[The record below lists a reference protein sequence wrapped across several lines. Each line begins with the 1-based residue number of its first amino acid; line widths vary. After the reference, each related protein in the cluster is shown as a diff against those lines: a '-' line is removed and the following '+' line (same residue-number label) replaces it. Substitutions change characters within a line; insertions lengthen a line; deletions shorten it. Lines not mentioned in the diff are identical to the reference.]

1 MIAIER
7 YQQLMKERPEEF
19 RQSNKGLIHIVTN
32 KKTLEDYQE
41 NHPERQIGVV
51 YESPFHL
58 MVVDLID
65 NGSGK
70 YYTYERILKQDDGSA
85 VVFPIAPDGKIVL
98 LRQFRH
104 AMREEQISLPRG
116 FGRKGYT
123 AEDNARKEA
132 DEEINADDTKPILL
146 GEIVAN
152 SGLSGVKVKVYLFK
166 IHNYRTAYG
175 NEGIV
180 EALAV
185 TKDELKKLILD
196 GKINDGF
203 TLSAWTL
210 YETKMNSK

>member
-1 MIAIER
+1 MTAIER
-7 YQQLMKERPEEF
+7 YQQLLKERPKEF
-19 RQSNKGLIHIVTN
+19 RQSDKGLIHIVTD
-32 KKTLEDYQE
+32 KKTLENYQKD
-41 NHPERQIGVV
+41 HPEKQLGVV
-51 YESPFHL
+51 YESPYHL

-65 NGSGK
+65 GGGGK
-70 YYTYERILKQDDGSA
+70 YYTYERILEQDSGSA
-85 VVFPIAPDGKIVL
+85 VVFPITPDGKIVL

-104 AMREEQISLPRG
+104 AMREEQLSLPRG

-123 AEDNARKEA
+123 AEGNARKEA
-132 DEEINADDTKPILL
+132 GEEIGADDTKPILL

-166 IHNYRTAYG
+166 IHDYRTAYG

-185 TKDELKKLILD
+185 TEDELKNLILD

-210 YETKMNSK
+210 YKTKMNSK